1 MNRGDHDADD
11 VGVTED
17 ENAVAVAEGIAFEED
32 TR

>member
-1 MNRGDHDADD
+1 MNRGDHDAD
-11 VGVTED
+11 VGVNED